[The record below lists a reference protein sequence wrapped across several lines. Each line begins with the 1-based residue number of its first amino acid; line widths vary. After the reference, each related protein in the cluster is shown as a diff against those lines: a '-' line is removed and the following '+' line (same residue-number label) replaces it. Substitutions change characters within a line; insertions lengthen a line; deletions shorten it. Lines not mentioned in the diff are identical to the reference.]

1 MIVRDGTA
9 WGKVGD
15 RLGIALQQGMV
26 ATDGDRTGIVKW
38 LPHGWLAF
46 PSQVY
51 RRKNLRIV
59 L

>member
-1 MIVRDGTA
+1 MRAGTA

-15 RLGIALQQGMV
+15 RLGIALQYGMV

-38 LPHGWLAF
+38 LSHGWLSF